1 MKYWYLIAI
10 LLTVLTIDANAQTV
24 NPNASP
30 ELQAVQS
37 KLQEEYSQNLQL
49 RTALIKEQLKTKE
62 LEIKIKELT
71 K

>member
-1 MKYWYLIAI
+1 MKYWYLIAVI
-10 LLTVLTIDANAQTV
+10 FMLASDANAQTV
-24 NPNASP
+24 NTNASP

-49 RTALIKEQLKTKE
+49 RTALIKEQLKVKE
-62 LEIKIKELT
+62 LETKIKELT